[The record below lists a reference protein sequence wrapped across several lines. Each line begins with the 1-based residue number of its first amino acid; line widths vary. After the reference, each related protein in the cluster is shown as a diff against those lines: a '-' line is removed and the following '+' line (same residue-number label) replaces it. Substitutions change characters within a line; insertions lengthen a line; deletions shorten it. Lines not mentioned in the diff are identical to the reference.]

1 MKLRIYK
8 LFLAMALLACV
19 TESACA
25 KDAAGGRV
33 VVHAQGGDVP
43 VTVEV
48 ARTPERRALGL
59 MYRKQLAS
67 DAGMLFVFD
76 APEHLT
82 FWMKNTVLPL
92 DMIFIGVDHK
102 IVGIVADAKP
112 FTTNP
117 LGVDE
122 PSLYVLEV
130 NAGFAAKHGLAVG
143 DEVGFLR
150 LPSAVAE

>member
-92 DMIFIGVDHK
+92 DMIFITDDRHVL
-102 IVGIVADAKP
+102 GIVENAAP
-112 FTTNP
+112 FTTTTRSVE
-117 LGVDE
+117 GE
-122 PSLYVLEV
+122 SRYVLEV
-130 NAGFAAKHGLAVG
+130 NAGFSGRHGIRSGDAVTFENIPG
-143 DEVGFLR
+143 A
-150 LPSAVAE
+150 P